1 MESGKYALQ
10 GTVVGNK
17 IQTFLILRVSLKYGK
32 QQGTMACRMEILQ
45 VAARYGTYN
54 EEEDSKRN
62 ITSGMNI

>member
-32 QQGTMACRMEILQ
+32 WQGTIARSMKILQ
-45 VAARYGTYN
+45 VAA
-54 EEEDSKRN
+54 
-62 ITSGMNI
+62 